1 MSSVTDCIYHP
12 EDDHGETDHGCYAS
26 VGDLVELINPMGQR
40 TGIHGLVQS
49 EEVRKAIVPKRILYV
64 YWIGKDGPSLEPYSD
79 SFVRIISRS

>member
-1 MSSVTDCIYHP
+1 MASV
-12 EDDHGETDHGCYAS
+12 TDHGCYAC

-64 YWIGKDGPSLEPYSD
+64 YWIGNDGPNLEPYSD